1 MMPTAS
7 ERFVR
12 WAWAL
17 DLGDLP
23 SQVRHAA
30 CRHTLDGLGT
40 ALAASRLGTAP
51 YAKTVADQIGGPQ
64 EASIVDG
71 GRVAAPV
78 AALANG
84 ILLHALDYDDTHA
97 ESLVHPTAAVVPA
110 ALAAAEH
117 AGASGAEYLT
127 ACVAGYELVTR
138 LGAAVRHGFHTHG
151 FHATSVCGVFSAA
164 LVGARLWNLPADTAV
179 AALGIAGSFA
189 SGSLQFLQDGSATKQ
204 LHPGWAAH
212 AGLMAARLA
221 AAGASGPARI
231 FEGENGFFN
240 SYAGQNVDPEVLVA
254 DLGHRWETARITLK
268 PYPACQLSHASL
280 DAVRLLR
287 DRIGSL
293 DAVEEITF
301 EVPSESVPIVCE
313 PVETKLRPRTAYEA
327 KFSLQWCAAT
337 LLIDGRLDVE
347 SFAEDRL
354 TRPEVLRLAA
364 RVRHRGYESDL
375 VAASAPGRV
384 SVRRRGLTDERAEVV
399 ASSGTPESPLSDKEL
414 REKFVEN
421 VGDASRAREIAE
433 IVFDLEGVDD
443 VGTLATVLR
452 SRRPVVA

>member
-1 MMPTAS
+1 MPTAS

-17 DLGDLP
+17 DFGDLP
-23 SQVRHAA
+23 GDVRDAA

-51 YAKTVADQIGGPQ
+51 YATTVADQIGGPP

-84 ILLHALDYDDTHA
+84 ILVHALDYDDTHA
-97 ESLVHPTAAVVPA
+97 ESRVHPTAAVVPA

-138 LGAAVRHGFHTHG
+138 LGAAVRHGFHTRG
-151 FHATSVCGVFSAA
+151 FHATSVCGVFSSA
-164 LVGARLWNLPADTAV
+164 LVGARLWNLRAETAV

-212 AGLMAARLA
+212 AGLMAVRLA
-221 AAGASGPARI
+221 LAGASGPAQI
-231 FEGENGFFN
+231 LEGENGFFRA
-240 SYAGQNVDPEVLVA
+240 YAGQDVGPEVVVA
-254 DLGHRWETARITLK
+254 DLGHRWETTRVTLK

-280 DAVRLLR
+280 DALRLLR
-287 DRIGSL
+287 DRIGPL
-293 DAVEEITF
+293 DAVEEVTF
-301 EVPSESVPIVCE
+301 EMPIESVPIVCE
-313 PVETKLRPRTAYEA
+313 PFEMKLRPRTAYDA

-354 TRPEVLRLAA
+354 ARPEVLRLAA
-364 RVRHRGYESDL
+364 RVRHRAYTSGV

-384 SVRRRGLTDERAEVV
+384 SVRRRGRTDERAEVP
-399 ASSGTPESPLSDKEL
+399 ASTGSPESPLSDAQL
-414 REKFVEN
+414 RAKFVEN
-421 VGDASRAREIAE
+421 VGDPSRAREIAE
-433 IVFDLEGVDD
+433 MVFGLEDVDD
-443 VGTLATVLR
+443 VGKVATLLR